1 MGVGRGSGGEFKGVS
16 RRAKKWRGL
25 AVRPLVCDEA
35 VTEGAGLVEV
45 LTSLEVL
52 GENLEGRIEVD
63 APVASRGGGT
73 VTRATLV
80 FPPA

>member
-1 MGVGRGSGGEFKGVS
+1 MRH
-16 RRAKKWRGL
+16 
-25 AVRPLVCDEA
+25 LVCDEA
-35 VTEGAGLVEV
+35 VTEDADLAEV

-52 GENLEGRIEVD
+52 GANLEGQLEVD

-80 FPPA
+80 FPSA